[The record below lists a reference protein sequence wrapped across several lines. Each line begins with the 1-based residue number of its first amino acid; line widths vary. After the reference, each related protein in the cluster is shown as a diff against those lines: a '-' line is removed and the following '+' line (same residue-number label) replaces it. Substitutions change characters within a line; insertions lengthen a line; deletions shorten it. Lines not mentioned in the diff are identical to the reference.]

1 MRTLRTRSL
10 SWATQ
15 LVVPARPPPLGR
27 RGPHPR
33 PNLQV
38 SILLSSRPPRLVSP
52 SWVAGEGTKSLR
64 APSAREGGCHLP
76 CVELGIGNG
85 GKRRP
90 CPSVRPGVRP
100 SVSSSSLLEL
110 VSRMSGITDTT
121 CSALS
126 GVLLSCRPP
135 SSPPPSPAPW
145 GCLRHEYFAVF
156 ESERQNGNPLWG
168 PGQSSAL
175 LWASVSPF
183 PIYKMSWT

>member
-110 VSRMSGITDTT
+110 VSRSVRHHGHNLLCPVGGPSLLQTPLLPAAEPGSLGMLEAQIL
-121 CSALS
+121 CS
-126 GVLLSCRPP
+126 V
-135 SSPPPSPAPW
+135 
-145 GCLRHEYFAVF
+145 
-156 ESERQNGNPLWG
+156 
-168 PGQSSAL
+168 
-175 LWASVSPF
+175 
-183 PIYKMSWT
+183 